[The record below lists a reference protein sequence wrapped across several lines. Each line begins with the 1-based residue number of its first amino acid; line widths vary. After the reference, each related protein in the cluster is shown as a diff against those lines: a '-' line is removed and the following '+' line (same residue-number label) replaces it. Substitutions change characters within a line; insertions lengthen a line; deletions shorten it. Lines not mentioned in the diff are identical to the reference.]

1 MNRLIE
7 EELPGNV
14 DLRDQLLELITDQ
27 DLAYKLPGDNPTLGA
42 LCEEMGRIQQI
53 YAKSF
58 RTLAM
63 DWNYRGSSPQA
74 PDSVAALKSWYTTLV
89 AELLA
94 ALSELSDDEL
104 ESKQVDRGHGFVP
117 SLSVQFQI
125 YREALLIFYAK
136 ASVYLKAL
144 EKPYNQHWKAWV
156 G

>member
-7 EELPGNV
+7 EELPGNL

-27 DLAYKLPGDNPTLGA
+27 DLAYKLPGDNPTLGQ

-58 RTLAM
+58 RTLEM
-63 DWNYRGSSPQA
+63 DWKYRGSSPQA
-74 PDSVAALKSWYTTLV
+74 PNSVAALVAWFAALD

-94 ALSELSDDEL
+94 ALSELSDDDL
-104 ESKQVDRGHGFVP
+104 ESKQVDRGHGFNP
-117 SLSVQFQI
+117 ALFVQFQI

-144 EKPYNQHWKAWV
+144 GKPYNQHWKAWV

>member
-7 EELPGNV
+7 EELPGNL

-27 DLAYKLPGDNPTLGA
+27 DLAYKLPGDNPTLGE
-42 LCEEMGRIQQI
+42 LCEDMGRIQQI
-53 YAKSF
+53 YARSF
-58 RTLAM
+58 RTLEM
-63 DWNYRGSSPQA
+63 DWGYRGVSPQA
-74 PDSVAALKSWYTTLV
+74 PNSVAALVDWYATLD

-94 ALSELSDDEL
+94 ALSEVSDDDL
-104 ESKQVDRGHGFVP
+104 ESKQVDRGHGFTP
-117 SLSVQFQI
+117 SLFVQFQI

-144 EKPYNQHWKAWV
+144 GKPYNQHWKAWV